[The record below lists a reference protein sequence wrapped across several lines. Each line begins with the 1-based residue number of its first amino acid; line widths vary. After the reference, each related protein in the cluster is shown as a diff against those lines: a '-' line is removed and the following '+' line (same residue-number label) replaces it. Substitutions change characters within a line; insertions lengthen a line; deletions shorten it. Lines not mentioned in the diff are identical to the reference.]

1 MSTDQAV
8 LAAATDQLADLVDL
22 RRRLH
27 RRPEVGLY
35 LPHTQQAVLDALEAA
50 DLPVEIAAGS
60 GEVSWVTATLTGTAA
75 RPDGDEPVLLLR
87 GDMDALP
94 MPEDTGL
101 DYASTVDGAMHACG
115 HDAHVA
121 MLVGA
126 ARVLADRRDEL
137 AGTVKFLF
145 QPGEEGHH
153 GARYCIKEGVL
164 DAPAV
169 TAAFALHITPNL
181 PSGVVAGR
189 PGPLLASADEFD
201 VTVVGR
207 GGHASSPHL
216 AADPIP
222 AAAEIVLALQSL
234 ITREIDAFDPAVLT
248 VASMRA
254 GTATNVIAET
264 ARLEGTIRAVSD
276 RTRDAVHAG
285 LVRVANHVAEAHGC
299 HADVDLAIGY
309 PVTVNN
315 GAEAARA
322 AAVVRS
328 LLGQRAYLEL
338 RQPMMGA
345 EDWSYVLERVPGS
358 MAFLGVC
365 PPGQAPATAAS
376 VHSNRMTLDEDA
388 MAIGTAVHAAV
399 ALNRLQPEG

>member
-1 MSTDQAV
+1 M
-8 LAAATDQLADLVDL
+8 AAATDLLSDLVDL
-22 RRRLH
+22 RRRIH
-27 RRPEVGLY
+27 RRPEVGLR
-35 LPHTQQAVLDALEAA
+35 LPETQRTVVEALEAA
-50 DLPVEIAAGS
+50 GLPVEISTGT
-60 GEVSWVTATLTGTAA
+60 GEVTWVTATLEGTAA
-75 RPDGDEPVLLLR
+75 RGGGDEPVILLR

-126 ARVLADRRDEL
+126 VRVLADRRDEL
-137 AGTVKFLF
+137 GGTVKFLF

-153 GARYCIKEGVL
+153 GARHCIEEGVL

-201 VTVVGR
+201 ITVTGR

-216 AADPIP
+216 AVDPIP
-222 AAAEIVLALQSL
+222 AAAEIILALQSFV
-234 ITREIDAFDPAVLT
+234 TREIDAFDPAVLT
-248 VASMRA
+248 VATMRA
-254 GTATNVIAET
+254 GTTTNVIAET

-276 RTRDAVHAG
+276 RSREAVQAG

-299 HADVDLAIGY
+299 GADVDLAIGY
-309 PVTVNN
+309 PVTVND
-315 GAEAARA
+315 ASAAARA

-328 LLGQRAYLEL
+328 LLGERAYLEL

-365 PPGQAPATAAS
+365 PPGATPATAAS
-376 VHSNRMTLDEDA
+376 VHSNRMVLDEEA
-388 MAIGTAVHAAV
+388 MAVGTAVHAAI
-399 ALNRLQPEG
+399 ALDLLRPAA